1 VRWLPWLAVAS
12 LVTGTPVEPVAAQS
26 SLFGVRGLGHPG
38 RPYTPGTRATGG
50 SFALFDGESD
60 FNPAAMTNLKAVA
73 AGFVLTPTWRR
84 WESPAGTASLRDTRF
99 PLVFVGGPIPG
110 SRFGLGVSLGS
121 YADRDFRLAS
131 MDTLL
136 IRDQSVIV
144 NDTLSSLGG
153 LNEIRF
159 AVGYAVSGRTTVGA
173 AAYWITGSSRL
184 EARRHFSDTAYVA
197 FLQSAELSYQGLGV
211 AVGVTHQLTSRIQLG
226 ALLRS
231 DGKAS
236 VERDST
242 EAYDVDL
249 PYTASAG
256 VQLKAGRRLVLAAAG
271 TFRSWSGAN
280 SDLQQQGGVG
290 ARNTVELAFGG
301 EYARNAR
308 RPTTLPIRAGVR
320 YATLPF
326 PVVAGERPKEFAV
339 SLGTG
344 LRFAQERAG
353 IDVSLEQVW
362 RSEGSPYRERG
373 TSVILGLSI
382 RPYGAGGRGP

>member
-1 VRWLPWLAVAS
+1 LRWFAVAV
-12 LVTGTPVEPVAAQS
+12 LATGALVEPLPGQS

-38 RPYTPGTRATGG
+38 RPYTAGTRATGG

-60 FNPAAMTNLKAVA
+60 FNPAAMANLKGVA

-99 PLVFVGGPIPG
+99 PLVYVGGPIPG
-110 SRFGLGVSLGS
+110 SRFGIGVSLGS

-131 MDTLL
+131 TDTVQ

-144 NDTLSSLGG
+144 TDTLSSLGG
-153 LNEIRF
+153 LNEIRV
-159 AVGYAVSGRTTVGA
+159 AAGYALSGRTTVGA

-184 EARRHFSDTAYVA
+184 EARRHFSDSAYVA
-197 FLQSAELSYQGLGV
+197 FLQSAELSYQGVGV

-226 ALLRS
+226 LLLRT

-242 EAYDVDL
+242 EVYEVDL

-256 VQLKAGRRLVLAAAG
+256 VQLKPSRRLVLAASG

-280 SDLQQQGGVG
+280 SDLQRQGGVG
-290 ARNTVELAFGG
+290 ARNTVEVAFGG
-301 EYARNAR
+301 EYARSVR
-308 RPTTLPIRAGVR
+308 RPTTFPIRAGVR

-326 PVVAGERPKEFAV
+326 PVVAGEKPREFAA

-344 LRFAQERAG
+344 IRFAQDRAG
-353 IDVSLEQVW
+353 IELTLEQVW
-362 RSEGSPYRERG
+362 RSEASPYRERG
-373 TSVILGLSI
+373 TSVTFGLSI
-382 RPYGAGGRGP
+382 RPYGTGRQGP